1 MTATPGGGRGTTEP
15 VLRIRDVGQD
25 FSGVTVLDGVS
36 LEIRRG
42 VSTALVGPNGAG
54 KSTLMNVIAGSQ
66 LPTRGSVLHDGT
78 DITRMLPFQ
87 RARRGVVRTFQLPSD
102 FGRLTVLE
110 NLLVGAAGQ
119 SGDSF
124 TSAFF
129 QRRHVWRDR
138 ERAAVQRARELL
150 DRFGL
155 AAKEDHYAR
164 DLSGGQR
171 RIVELLRAVMA
182 EPQVLLLDEPFAGVH
197 PTVIERI
204 AEFLKDLQDSGVT
217 VVLIAHELD
226 TVERLC
232 DAVVVMARGAV
243 LFEGTMAMA
252 RRDQKVVAAYV
263 AG

>member
-1 MTATPGGGRGTTEP
+1 MSAVSAVVRERPDAVIEIRG
-15 VLRIRDVGQD
+15 VGQD
-25 FSGVTVLDGVS
+25 FSGVTVLDDVS
-36 LEIRRG
+36 LSIQRG
-42 VSTALVGPNGAG
+42 ISTALVGPNGAG

-66 LPTRGSVLHDGT
+66 LPTRGAVVHEGT
-78 DITRMLPFQ
+78 DITGMHPYQ

-102 FGRLTVLE
+102 FGRLTALE

-124 TSAFF
+124 TGAFF
-129 QRRHVWRDR
+129 QRRRAWRER
-138 ERAAVQRARELL
+138 ERAAVHRARELL

-171 RIVELLRAVMA
+171 RIVELLRAVMTD
-182 EPQVLLLDEPFAGVH
+182 PQVLLLDEPFAGVH
-197 PTVIERI
+197 PRVIEQI
-204 AEFLKDLQDSGVT
+204 ATFLNDLQNSGVT
-217 VVLIAHELD
+217 VVMIAHELD
-226 TVERLC
+226 AVERLC

-252 RRDQKVVAAYV
+252 RQDQRVVAAYV